1 MPVEVTLNDLIRM
14 GLVEKDETE
23 GSIKKIAKKLI
34 KDKHVVSYRQGTGL
48 FMLAQKTNRDCIF
61 LNSDTRLCTVYEK
74 RPEVCRKFPSIG
86 PRPGYCPASKM
97 FKV

>member
-34 KDKHVVSYRQGTGL
+34 KDKHVVSYRQG
-48 FMLAQKTNRDCIF
+48 QDC
-61 LNSDTRLCTVYEK
+61 LCW
-74 RPEVCRKFPSIG
+74 RKKPIVTES
-86 PRPGYCPASKM
+86 
-97 FKV
+97 